1 MEVEPQPHLTLA
13 LVTPHLQVLQE
24 PGDSALTVTPRGAL
38 GTKQGRGW
46 AVPWGSAGPL
56 GTALVP
62 QGWPL
67 CAEPLTGATSS
78 GFVHRNKNRAVLPP
92 EQPKS
97 PGGATQRWW
106 RREMRNVELELTPA
120 KRYLGFIPGSD
131 PAGA

>member
-1 MEVEPQPHLTLA
+1 MEVEPKPHLTLA

-46 AVPWGSAGPL
+46 A
-56 GTALVP
+56 VP